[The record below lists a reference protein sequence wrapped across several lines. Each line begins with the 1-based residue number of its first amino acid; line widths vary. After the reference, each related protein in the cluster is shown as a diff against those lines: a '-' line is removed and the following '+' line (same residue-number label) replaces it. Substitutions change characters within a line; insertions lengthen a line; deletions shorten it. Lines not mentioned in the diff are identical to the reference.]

1 MVQVLCE
8 ELSYLSRGQTDSEA
22 SASASTTALIDV
34 IANRNHYNRLGSWCL
49 NRPDVVTNFHIT
61 EALVEAR
68 LKSSSK
74 CTKENLEMD
83 NWMLGIL
90 DQSLAQVLQGF
101 DSVIAP
107 LEVDR
112 DKYNSDTLDPSKRLQ
127 SIGWDAMGD
136 FFYQIC
142 RALASCGENIR
153 AVSAAVL
160 ARSQSATRSRASWLM
175 QEAGAFKQ
183 MMQSAK
189 TQLIQVC
196 MRGCLLGVWYG
207 NGDTHVCVFPRVY
220 ASSLG
225 LFKWISLC
233 PLFYPSHHL
242 NTHSLNHQFTNP
254 LARSLS
260 HTHTH
265 THTHTCIHTYALVLI

>member
-1 MVQVLCE
+1 MMQILCE
-8 ELSYLSRGQTDSEA
+8 ELSYLSRGQTDSEV

-49 NRPDVVTNFHIT
+49 NRPDVVTNFHVT

-74 CTKENLEMD
+74 CTKQNLEMD
-83 NWMLGIL
+83 NWMLKIL
-90 DQSLAQVLQGF
+90 NESLAQVLQGF

-112 DKYNSDTLDPSKRLQ
+112 EKYNSDPLDPSKRLQ
-127 SIGWDAMGD
+127 TIGWDAMGE

-160 ARSQSATRSRASWLM
+160 AKSHSATRFRANWLM
-175 QEAGAFKQ
+175 QEASAFKQ

-189 TQLIQVC
+189 TQLIQVS
-196 MRGCLLGVWYG
+196 MHVSLLG
-207 NGDTHVCVFPRVY
+207 T
-220 ASSLG
+220 
-225 LFKWISLC
+225 
-233 PLFYPSHHL
+233 
-242 NTHSLNHQFTNP
+242 
-254 LARSLS
+254 
-260 HTHTH
+260 
-265 THTHTCIHTYALVLI
+265 